1 MQDGPIHEKKMQPE
15 LTTRVTRLIH
25 ECWKAD
31 ENKYLGK
38 VKISAD
44 GVFCRLDELQSQK
57 MIRLSE
63 LPVTGKIRV
72 VYQTIGRQSK
82 PKLSDRKR
90 GRSQRNET
98 TQGRQKARMTI
109 EDLNFDK
116 DLSQWKK
123 EELQTYLCMP
133 SQHQE
138 NREQV

>member
-1 MQDGPIHEKKMQPE
+1 
-15 LTTRVTRLIH
+15 
-25 ECWKAD
+25 
-31 ENKYLGK
+31 
-38 VKISAD
+38 
-44 GVFCRLDELQSQK
+44 

-63 LPVTGKIRV
+63 LPVAGKIRV

-98 TQGRQKARMTI
+98 TQGRQKKARMTF

-116 DLSQWKK
+116 DRSQWKN